1 MVTILFIAFFVL
13 LIIGVPIAISLGVAS
28 LTAIHFASHMP
39 FLILPQ
45 KIFNGV
51 NSFPFMAI
59 PLFLLA
65 GNIMA
70 EAKISDKLVALA
82 SVFVGRFPGGL
93 AHVTTGA
100 SAFFGAISGSA
111 PATTAAIGSIMIPSM
126 NKRGYSRTFSAAV
139 VAASGALGLI
149 IPPSLTM
156 VVFGVIAG
164 VSIGDMFL
172 CGIIPGVLIATSL
185 IAVNYF
191 IAKKRGFASEER
203 LPKGS
208 LALIF
213 KDSSL
218 ALLMPLIILGGIYS
232 GMFTATES
240 AGVAC
245 LYGVLVGFFIYKTL
259 TLKSLYT
266 ILKSTAENAALIMFL
281 MGTANLFGYIIT
293 AEQVPQHLANM
304 LMGFTS
310 NPTIIMVIVLGI
322 LLVIGTFL
330 DNVAALVL
338 FVPTIMGVVN
348 AVHINP
354 IYFGVFTI
362 IALAVGQFT
371 PPVGLNLFIAC
382 NIADEKLELVVKDII
397 PFFLVYLVMMLLFIL
412 FPSLLIVFI

>member
-1 MVTILFIAFFVL
+1 MVSILFISFFVL
-13 LIIGVPIAISLGVAS
+13 LLIGVPIAISLGVAS
-28 LTAIHFASHMP
+28 LFAISLGSHMS

-70 EAKISDKLVALA
+70 EARISDKLVALA
-82 SVFVGRFPGGL
+82 SVIVGRFPGGL
-93 AHVTTGA
+93 AHITTGA

-126 NKRGYSRTFSAAV
+126 VKRGYSRPFSASV

-156 VVFGVIAG
+156 VIFGVIAG
-164 VSIGDMFL
+164 VSIGNMFL
-172 CGIIPGVLIATSL
+172 CGILPGVMIAL
-185 IAVNYF
+185 ALLAVNYV
-191 IAKKRGFASEER
+191 IAKKKGFAREETITR
-203 LPKGS
+203 GD
-208 LALIF
+208 IGRIV
-213 KDSSL
+213 KDSTL

-240 AGVAC
+240 AAVAC
-245 LYGVLVGFFIYKTL
+245 LYGVLVGLFIYRTL
-259 TLKSLYT
+259 SLKALYS

-293 AEQVPQHLANM
+293 AERVPQQLAEM
-304 LMGFTS
+304 LMGFTN
-310 NPTIIMVIVLGI
+310 NPYVIMLIILGV

-338 FVPTIMGVVN
+338 FVPTIIGVVN
-348 AVHINP
+348 AVNIDP

-362 IALAVGQFT
+362 IALSVGQFT

-397 PFFLVYLVMMLLFIL
+397 PYFLVYLFMLIL
-412 FPSLLIVFI
+412 FVFVPKLLTMFV